1 MTPKKT
7 TKINGLPH
15 LLPQLSEPEL
25 RLVLHY
31 AYQRATLHYTR
42 ILIGKDY
49 SAHWIGTHA

>member
-7 TKINGLPH
+7 TKINGLLH